1 MRTVEIYFSVTSIKA
16 EGCPGNVSRK
26 GMEVCM
32 KRVFLIVLDS
42 VGIGELPDAGAYGD
56 EGSNTLLSAARSEF
70 LKLSNLCSLG
80 LDRIDGQEAFAAV
93 CRRDGKGCADS
104 NAFEGAVARLAEAS
118 GGKDTTVGHWEI
130 AGVVSEHP
138 LPTFPE
144 GFPAELI
151 AELEKE
157 TERKI
162 ICNLPYSG
170 TKVIHDYGR
179 EHLETG
185 ALIVYTSADSVLQ
198 IAAHEEKVP
207 LSELYRYCEIAR
219 RICVGKYGVGR
230 IIARPFAGDWPEFQR
245 TANRHDYSIE
255 PPKTTMLERL
265 QENGY
270 AVRGIG
276 KIYDIFAGKGL
287 TSTVRTQNNTD
298 GIVRTLEHMKE
309 DFDGL
314 CFTNLVDF
322 DMVYGHRNDV
332 DGYAKALTEFDEK
345 LPELLAGL
353 REEDILM
360 VTADHGCDP
369 ATESTDHSREY
380 IPLVIYGAN
389 VRSGVNLGTRTSFA
403 DIGATILE
411 YFGCEGQIAGNS
423 FLKQVLK

>member
-1 MRTVEIYFSVTSIKA
+1 
-16 EGCPGNVSRK
+16 
-26 GMEVCM
+26 M

-42 VGIGELPDAGAYGD
+42 VGIGELPDAAVYGD
-56 EGSNTLLSAARSEF
+56 SGSNTLLSAAQSPY
-70 LKLSNLCSLG
+70 LKLPNLCRLG
-80 LDRIDGQEAFAAV
+80 LNRIDGQEAFAAV
-93 CRRDGKGCADS
+93 CERDGKGCTDA
-104 NAFEGAVARLAEAS
+104 NAFEGVVGRFAEAS

-130 AGVVSEHP
+130 AGVVSEQP

-144 GFPAELI
+144 GFPKELI
-151 AELEKE
+151 AELERE
-157 TERKI
+157 TGRKI
-162 ICNLPYSG
+162 LCNLPYSG
-170 TKVIHDYGR
+170 TKVIYDYGR

-207 LSELYRYCEIAR
+207 VPELYRYCEIAR
-219 RICVGKYGVGR
+219 RLCKGKYGVGR
-230 IIARPFAGDWPEFQR
+230 VIARPFVGEWPEFQR

-255 PPKTTMLERL
+255 PPKKTMLECL
-265 QENGY
+265 KENGCD
-270 AVRGIG
+270 VLGVG

-287 TSTVRTQNNTD
+287 TATVRTKNNMD
-298 GIVRTLEHMKE
+298 GVERTLEHMKE
-309 DFDGL
+309 DFNGL

-332 DGYAKALTEFDEK
+332 DGYAKALTEFDGK

-353 REEDILM
+353 REDDILM

-380 IPLVIYGAN
+380 IPLVIYGAK
-389 VRSGVNLGTRTSFA
+389 VKQGVNLGTRKSFA

-411 YFGCEGQIAGNS
+411 YFDCEGEIAGES
-423 FLKQVLK
+423 FLKEILK

>member
-1 MRTVEIYFSVTSIKA
+1 
-16 EGCPGNVSRK
+16 
-26 GMEVCM
+26 M

-56 EGSNTLLSAARSEF
+56 TGSNTLLAAAQSEYF
-70 LKLSNLCSLG
+70 KIPNLCRLG
-80 LDRIDGQEAFAAV
+80 MHQIDGQEALAAL
-93 CRRDGKGCADS
+93 CKTEEKGGA
-104 NAFEGAVARLAEAS
+104 AATEFEGVVARLAEAS

-130 AGVVSEHP
+130 AGVVSERP
-138 LPTFPE
+138 LPTFPD

-151 AELEKE
+151 AQLEKE
-157 TERKI
+157 TGRRI

-170 TKVIHDYGR
+170 TQVIYDYGR

-207 LSELYRYCEIAR
+207 VAELYRYCEIAR

-230 IIARPFAGDWPEFQR
+230 IIARPFVGEWPEFIR

-255 PPKTTMLERL
+255 PPTATMLEYL

-287 TSTVRTQNNTD
+287 TSTVRTKNNMD
-298 GIVRTLEHMKE
+298 GIERTLEHMKE
-309 DFDGL
+309 DFEGL

-332 DGYAKALTEFDEK
+332 DGYARALTEFDEK
-345 LPELLAGL
+345 LPELLTGL
-353 REEDILM
+353 REDDILM

-380 IPLVIYGAN
+380 IPLVICGAK
-389 VRSGVNLGTRTSFA
+389 VKRGVNLGTRKCFA

-411 YFGCEGQIAGNS
+411 YFGCKGGIAGES
-423 FLKQVLK
+423 FLKEILK

>member
-1 MRTVEIYFSVTSIKA
+1 
-16 EGCPGNVSRK
+16 
-26 GMEVCM
+26 M

-56 EGSNTLLSAARSEF
+56 AGSNTLLAAAQSEYF
-70 LKLSNLCSLG
+70 KIPNLCRLG
-80 LDRIDGQEAFAAV
+80 MHRIDGQEAFAAL
-93 CRRDGKGCADS
+93 CKAEEKGGATATD
-104 NAFEGAVARLAEAS
+104 FEGTVARLAEAS

-130 AGVVSEHP
+130 AGVISERP
-138 LPTFPE
+138 LPTFPD

-157 TERKI
+157 TGRRI

-170 TKVIHDYGR
+170 TKVIYDYGR

-207 LSELYRYCEIAR
+207 VQELYRYCEIAR

-230 IIARPFAGDWPEFQR
+230 VIARPFIGEWPEFTR

-255 PPKTTMLERL
+255 PPKKTMLECL
-265 QENGY
+265 QEKGY
-270 AVRGIG
+270 DVLGVG

-287 TSTVRTQNNTD
+287 TATVRTKNNMD
-298 GIVRTLEHMKE
+298 GIERTLDHMKE
-309 DFDGL
+309 AFNGL

-332 DGYAKALTEFDEK
+332 DGYAKALTEFDRK
-345 LPELLAGL
+345 LPELMAGL
-353 REEDILM
+353 KEDDILM

-380 IPLVIYGAN
+380 IPLLIYGAN
-389 VRSGVNLGTRTSFA
+389 VKHGVNLGTRRSFS

-411 YFGCEGQIAGNS
+411 YFGCEGGIAGES
-423 FLKQVLK
+423 FLKEILK

>member
-1 MRTVEIYFSVTSIKA
+1 
-16 EGCPGNVSRK
+16 
-26 GMEVCM
+26 M
-32 KRVFLIVLDS
+32 KRIFLIVLDS
-42 VGIGELPDAGAYGD
+42 VGVGELPDAGAYGD
-56 EGSNTLLSAARSEF
+56 AGSNTLLAAAQSRYF
-70 LKLSNLCSLG
+70 ALPNLCRLG
-80 LDRIDGQEAFAAV
+80 LNKIDGQEAFASLCAEE
-93 CRRDGKGCADS
+93 GKGCADTM
-104 NAFEGAVARLAEAS
+104 AFEGSVARLAEAS

-130 AGVVSEHP
+130 AGVVSECP

-144 GFPAELI
+144 GFPEELL
-151 AELEKE
+151 AKLEEE
-157 TERKI
+157 TGRKI

-170 TKVIHDYGR
+170 TKVIYDYGR

-207 LSELYRYCEIAR
+207 VPELYRYCEIAR
-219 RICVGKYGVGR
+219 RLCVGKYGVGR
-230 IIARPFAGDWPEFQR
+230 IIARPFVGEWPEFTR

-265 QENGY
+265 QESGY

-287 TSTVRTQNNTD
+287 TSTVRTKNNMD
-298 GIVRTLEHMKE
+298 GIERTLEHMKE
-309 DFDGL
+309 DFEGL

-345 LPELLAGL
+345 LPELLEGL

-380 IPLVIYGAN
+380 IPLVICGAK
-389 VRSGVNLGTRTSFA
+389 VKQGVNLGTRKSFA

-411 YFGCEGQIAGNS
+411 YFGCEGGIAGKS
-423 FLKQVLK
+423 FLEEILK